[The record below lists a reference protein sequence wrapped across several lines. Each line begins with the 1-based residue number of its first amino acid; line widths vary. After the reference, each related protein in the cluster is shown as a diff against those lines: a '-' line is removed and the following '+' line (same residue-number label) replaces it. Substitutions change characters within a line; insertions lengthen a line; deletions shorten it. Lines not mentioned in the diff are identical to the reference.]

1 MEPRFTL
8 HQFASARK
16 FVIHCS
22 DVKRHVA
29 MAADSDPSASWTTVH
44 RFLQDSD
51 AQTATCFRRVRWD
64 RLCSIAS
71 NANRGLRCVALD
83 RVASGLNNVVREL
96 EFSDQTRWAARVPI
110 DRGHPTPQA
119 RRIKLGAEVATMQF
133 IAEHS
138 SLPVP
143 RVWAYDTDEDNAAAA
158 AFMLIEVLPGIVA
171 MDALGGYEEHRG
183 VIPTRYRQTFY
194 QSVAKCHVQMTALRL
209 PKIGTIIRSPDGGY
223 ESGPLP
229 GIGGPFDTAAAFFEA
244 WADAVEFKRDKETIT
259 RMMQRGPISAE
270 RMIAVIDEFPRRIKA
285 MAGRLSPHHN
295 DGPFPLSHD
304 DFLHSNIMVD
314 EASFDV
320 TGVIDWEGAC
330 TVPWELVAFPE
341 FLQAMP
347 ASFDLPQHY
356 GRDGQPLDQDTRERW
371 RERRE
376 YVEMVK
382 SAERDGGGDDLLSAH
397 LGSDRSQALAYS
409 YGAFTST
416 GKLGF
421 YDRVV
426 EEMEKGI

>member
-1 MEPRFTL
+1 
-8 HQFASARK
+8 
-16 FVIHCS
+16 
-22 DVKRHVA
+22 
-29 MAADSDPSASWTTVH
+29 MAADTSASWTTVH
-44 RFLQDSD
+44 GFLQDSD
-51 AQTATCFRRVRWD
+51 AQTARCFRRVRWD

-71 NANRGLRCVALD
+71 NANCGLKCVALD

-110 DRGHPTPQA
+110 ERGGPPQA
-119 RRIKLGAEVATMQF
+119 RRIKLGDEVATMQF
-133 IAEHS
+133 ITERS

-143 RVWAYDTDEDNAAAA
+143 RVLAYDTDEDNAAAA
-158 AFMLIEVLPGIVA
+158 PFMLIEVLPGIVA
-171 MDALGGYEEHRG
+171 MDALGGYAEHRG
-183 VIPTRYRQTFY
+183 VIPTRYRQAFY

-209 PKIGTIIRSPDGGY
+209 PKIGTIIRNPDGGY

-270 RMIAVIDEFPRRIKA
+270 RMVAIIDGFPRRIKA
-285 MAGRLSPHHN
+285 MAGRLSRHN
-295 DGPFPLSHD
+295 EGPFPLCHG

-314 EASFDV
+314 EASFNV
-320 TGVIDWEGAC
+320 TGVIDWEDAC

-347 ASFDLPQHY
+347 PSFDLPQHY
-356 GRDGQPLDQDTRERW
+356 GRDGQPLGGDARERW

-382 SAERDGGGDDLLSAH
+382 SAERDGGGDDDLLSAH

-421 YDRVV
+421 YDRVM
-426 EEMEKGI
+426 EMEKGV